1 MREKSMKNIKSELD
15 DWMRAEY
22 KRSDFGEIV
31 RGKYATTQVDF
42 AELTELLLA
51 VIGEDDGIK
60 FTHHSQRN
68 FLADHRSGE
77 WTYEIDNANQITL
90 RYWLSELGN
99 IEAAISNPPTVTTPK
114 DRTELQDALLKGVT
128 SLKTKVAAL
137 KDRQ

>member
-42 AELTELLLA
+42 AELTALLLA
-51 VIGEDDGIK
+51 VIGEDEGIK
-60 FTHHSQRN
+60 FIHPSIGN
-68 FLADHRSGE
+68 YLADHRPGE

-90 RYWLSELGN
+90 RYRLHSLRNVSETV
-99 IEAAISNPPTVTTPK
+99 SSPPDVMTPK
-114 DRTELQDALLKGVT
+114 ERSEIHSALLEGVKK
-128 SLKTKVAAL
+128 LKTKIS
-137 KDRQ
+137 DRE